1 MPNGV
6 ILFGV
11 ILFNVIKEFLFF
23 GKIDDD
29 NYFIN
34 REKDA
39 DKLKVN
45 LLSGINAMLISPRRL
60 S

>member
-1 MPNGV
+1 MEAPF
-6 ILFGV
+6 I
-11 ILFNVIKEFLFF
+11 F
-23 GKIDDD
+23 GKIADD
-29 NYFIN
+29 NYFID